1 LGFGQGET
9 EAALAS
15 AVIALRWTD
24 PALGD
29 LEGVRAYLDE
39 QAGPRVAA
47 SVVRSIAEAS
57 VSLTQFP
64 HRGRSGRVGNT
75 RELILAPYVI
85 AYRVR
90 GNLLEILRVLHGSRR
105 WPARL

>member
-1 LGFGQGET
+1 MGLGQGET
-9 EAALAS
+9 ETALAS

-47 SVVRSIAEAS
+47 SVVRSIVEAS
-57 VSLTQFP
+57 VSLTKFP
-64 HRGRSGRVGNT
+64 HRGGPGRVRDT
-75 RELILAPYVI
+75 REIILAPYVI
-85 AYRVR
+85 AYRLR